1 MPSRNEGARARARI
15 QLEAPVNDDASLLKL
30 QDQAAD
36 YVREAKRRNA
46 SEPSEP
52 NELLSTVIDAV
63 ARNYFRH
70 ALRKHRREAN
80 RLSHKPP

>member
-1 MPSRNEGARARARI
+1 M
-15 QLEAPVNDDASLLKL
+15 QLEAPVSDDASLLKL
-30 QDQAAD
+30 QNQAAD
-36 YVREAKRRNA
+36 YVREAKRQNA
-46 SEPSEP
+46 SEP

-80 RLSHKPP
+80 RLSPKRL